1 LSQESISINST
12 TTTQADNKNEGQDSD
27 TTPVYAPVT
36 IHKTETMAMFD
47 TGAARSCISRK
58 FLNQLNKP
66 TIKQYTGQ
74 SLTSF
79 INETVQTQLVA
90 NLELAFAGV
99 RLNHDFIVVDNMTSD
114 LIIGTDIMHRKVPVS
129 FSFHKAR
136 IKTRHGSVHFTC
148 EQRDVLFKR
157 QDIYLQG
164 DLEFAPRSGIHFAVP
179 TNIKPGTLITLTP
192 NPELLHDTSIR
203 AAGTLDVVSA
213 DGLVMINLV
222 NNTVFPITLTKG
234 TYLGDLNPVLHAEAV
249 NSITISKPIEQTV
262 MSDEDFITQFTY
274 DPTLSQSQIKELQ
287 HILIDFRSLFR
298 DKIDNL
304 NMIQT
309 KVKHHIHTIP
319 GQKVQSQPYTYG
331 PAERKI
337 IDNEIDKLVASDL
350 IQPST
355 SPWSSPVVLVRKK
368 DGTIRFCIDYRKL
381 NKITTRDM
389 YPLPRLDHTID
400 SLAGMVYFSTMDC
413 VSGYWQILMNND
425 DIAKTAFVTH
435 RGLYEFKVMPF
446 GLVNAPMTFQRAM
459 DLILSGLKYEICLV
473 YLDDIIVFGRTW
485 KEHCDNLR
493 TVLERLRSA
502 GIYLKPK
509 KCQFGKRSITFLGHT
524 VSSDGVQ
531 TTSEKV
537 KAVTEFKK
545 PAKPDDIKSFLGLV
559 NFYRPFIKNI
569 AVMQQPL
576 TNLLRDN
583 QKWQWTEIEQKSFD
597 DIKVALTTAPV
608 LGLPD
613 YTKPFILT
621 TDASDLGIGAIL
633 SQKQEGKE
641 RVISYFSRPL
651 NKAEKNYS
659 ITEKEAMAMVKA
671 IMHFRP
677 YLFGRRFTVI
687 TDHQALVYLQAN
699 RQPTG
704 RLARWQNKLM
714 DFEFDVIFR
723 PGSKNTNA
731 DALSRYPV
739 ASISTTPVSM
749 WPWTLE
755 ELIDAQHKDESINF
769 IIDFVEYGTLPKD
782 HFQRFHTLMY
792 KREFLMDNGILYRLF
807 DNHVTSTT
815 VKQLVVP
822 QPLRKHVLQSSHD
835 APMGGHYGFNRMFYR
850 IRQHFYWPGMAND
863 IQEYINTCHSC
874 NARKDPLKKGIGD
887 LQPLEATEP
896 FDIIGMD
903 LVGPL
908 KATKEGY
915 LYVLTIQDLFSKW
928 VEAFPIR
935 SKNAT
940 DIADIIVREIVCRFG
955 SPRQIL
961 SDCGKEFDNQI
972 LAQICKLIG
981 SVKIFT
987 APYRPQTDGQ
997 VERFNKT
1004 LLKQL
1009 SHYSNEHT
1017 DDWNK
1022 FLPHALFAYRVTPQT
1037 STKASPFEILFG
1049 RIARS
1054 PLLNGLINSDDLH
1067 LDPDS
1072 YAAEI
1077 SSRFLAAYDIVRS
1090 HIKDAQ
1096 DIMAKYY
1103 NRNRRDFSY
1112 GAGDLVWV
1120 KIHKPKGTPKL
1131 SARWKGPFIIIKRTS
1146 DLNYVVKDLLNK
1158 KKKFTT
1164 NVNHIKPYI
1173 SRSEIS
1179 DQQPLENSSTNDHE
1193 NESITGG
1200 KESPQTTSSLPPTT
1214 ATSSQEA
1221 RPDPE
1226 STSQRSTRKNTKN
1239 NSLNELAE
1247 ILVDLRR
1254 KFEEL
1259 AHYNVTAAKRQLSD
1273 LLTRGSIFVTSST
1286 LNTKFKTQISQLKN
1300 RSDVLFFLQRIT
1312 SHFNAE
1318 FAEQIYS

>member
-1 LSQESISINST
+1 
-12 TTTQADNKNEGQDSD
+12 
-27 TTPVYAPVT
+27 
-36 IHKTETMAMFD
+36 MAMFD
-47 TGAARSCISRK
+47 TGAARSCISRE
-58 FLNQLNKP
+58 FLNRLNKP
-66 TIKQYTGQ
+66 TIKSYTGQ
-74 SLTSF
+74 PLSSF
-79 INETVQTQLVA
+79 TKETVQTQLVA
-90 NLELAFAGV
+90 DLELAFAGV
-99 RLNHDFIVVDNMTSD
+99 RLNHDFIVVDNMTCD
-114 LIIGTDIMHRKVPVS
+114 LIIGTDIMHRKVQVS
-129 FSFHKAR
+129 FSFKSSR

-157 QDIYLQG
+157 QRIELQS
-164 DLEFAPRSGIHFAVP
+164 DLDFKPYSGTHFAIP
-179 TNIKPGTLITLTP
+179 TNVKPGTLVTFTP
-192 NPELLHDTSIR
+192 NPELLSDTSIR
-203 AAGTLDVVSA
+203 AAGVLDIVSA
-213 DGLVMINLV
+213 DGLAMVNLA
-222 NNTVFPITLTKG
+222 NGTMFPITLKQG

-249 NSITISKPIEQTV
+249 NAITVAKPIEPKV
-262 MSDEDFITQFTY
+262 MSNEDFLAQFTF
-274 DPTLSQSQIKELQ
+274 DPTLSQSEIKELQ
-287 HILIDFRSLFR
+287 QILLDFRSLFL
-298 DKIDNL
+298 DKINNL

-309 KVKHHIHTIP
+309 KVKHYIHTTP
-319 GQKVQSQPYTYG
+319 GQKVQSQPYSYG

-337 IDNEIDKLVASDL
+337 IDDEIDKLIASDL

-400 SLAGMVYFSTMDC
+400 SLAGMIYFSTMDC
-413 VSGYWQILMNND
+413 VSGYWQILMNPD
-425 DIAKTAFVTH
+425 DVAKTAFVTH

-493 TVLERLRSA
+493 TVLERLQSA
-502 GIYLKPK
+502 GIFLKPK

-524 VSSDGVQ
+524 VSSDGVS

-537 KAVTEFKK
+537 KAVSEFKK
-545 PAKPDDIKSFLGLV
+545 PDKVDDVRAFLGLV

-597 DIKVALTTAPV
+597 DIKKALTASPV

-621 TDASDLGIGAIL
+621 TDASDQGIGAIL

-671 IMHFRP
+671 ITHFRP

-699 RQPTG
+699 RAPTG
-704 RLARWQNKLM
+704 RLARWQTKLM
-714 DFEFDVIFR
+714 DFEFDVTFR
-723 PGSKNTNA
+723 PGSKNGNA

-739 ASISTTPVSM
+739 ASISTTPADSL
-749 WPWTLE
+749 PWTQE
-755 ELIDAQHKDESINF
+755 ELSESQRNDETINY
-769 IIDFVEYGTLPKD
+769 IIDFIEFGTMPKD

-792 KREFLMDNGILYRLF
+792 KKEFVLDKGLLFRLLDN
-807 DNHVTSTT
+807 DVTRTT
-815 VKQLVVP
+815 IKQLVVP
-822 QPLRKHVLQSSHD
+822 QKYRNQVLQTTHD

-850 IRQHFYWPGMAND
+850 IRQHYYWPGMASD
-863 IQEYINTCHSC
+863 IQSYVNSCHSC

-887 LQPLEATEP
+887 LQPIQANEP

-908 KATKEGY
+908 KSTKEGY

-928 VEAFPIR
+928 VEAFPIH
-935 SKNAT
+935 SKNAS
-940 DIADIIVREIVCRFG
+940 DIAEIIVREIICRFG

-961 SDCGKEFDNQI
+961 SDCGKEFNNQV
-972 LAQICKLIG
+972 LKKICDLIG

-1004 LLKQL
+1004 LMKQL
-1009 SHYSNEHT
+1009 SHYSNEYT

-1049 RIARS
+1049 RIART
-1054 PLLNGLINSDDLH
+1054 PLLNGLMDPSDLK

-1090 HIKDAQ
+1090 HIKGAQ
-1096 DIMAKYY
+1096 EAMAKFY
-1103 NRNRRDFSY
+1103 NRKRRDFSY
-1112 GAGDLVWV
+1112 GIGDLVWV

-1131 SARWKGPFIIIKRTS
+1131 SARWKGPYIITKKVS
-1146 DLNYVVKDLLNK
+1146 DLNYIVKDLLSK
-1158 KKKFTT
+1158 KRFTT
-1164 NVNHIKPYI
+1164 NINHIKPYV
-1173 SRSEIS
+1173 SRSEINAKEIS
-1179 DQQPLENSSTNDHE
+1179 ENSPTPVNNEDNTLPE
-1193 NESITGG
+1193 EEESIQQSNST
-1200 KESPQTTSSLPPTT
+1200 ET
-1214 ATSSQEA
+1214 AKIERS
-1221 RPDPE
+1221 DPE
-1226 STSQRSTRKNTKN
+1226 PTPQRSTRRSAQN
-1239 NSLNELAE
+1239 NSLNELFD
-1247 ILVDLRR
+1247 ILTDLRQ
-1254 KFEEL
+1254 KFEENI
-1259 AHYNVTAAKRQLSD
+1259 HYSITAVKRQMSE
-1273 LLTRGSIFVTSST
+1273 LLTRGSIFVTSSS
-1286 LNTKFKTQISQLKN
+1286 LNNKFKTQLSQLKN
-1300 RSDVLFFLQRIT
+1300 RTDILLFLQRIT

-1318 FAEQIYS
+1318 FADQIYS